1 MGHKYKNKYTSIKTI
16 YKHVKLTLYKN
27 IDYKLYYSIIKRFFE
42 ILIRDISDRDHQVY
56 LPNQMGYIYL
66 AEKPHTRA
74 FHVRV
79 DNKATKEKGLRS
91 NAGVDILTKTIG
103 NRMLRQSI
111 QQDIPVGRI
120 IDKINNIDIE
130 GVTNIIERRNK
141 YNNKIRC
148 SRIKLVIKKC
158 YK

>member
-1 MGHKYKNKYTSIKTI
+1 VGHKYKNKYTSIKTI

-79 DNKATKEKGLRS
+79 DNKATKEKGET
-91 NAGVDILTKTIG
+91 VFYKVPILDDYYK
-103 NRMLRQSI
+103 
-111 QQDIPVGRI
+111 
-120 IDKINNIDIE
+120 
-130 GVTNIIERRNK
+130 
-141 YNNKIRC
+141 
-148 SRIKLVIKKC
+148 KLVWVRPTKYRNCKVMPLGYSKKIIN
-158 YK
+158 KN